1 MKRNEKAQ
9 SILLKYKCKY
19 NHFVMACYNI
29 AFSCQVYRD
38 FKDYKNLSYPYIIT
52 GDLKSKGTKFML
64 RRPDL
69 GVLMFYEILESTIT
83 DYYSRFK
90 YNIYKTIPETFN
102 YIHLVEV
109 RYIDEDECDIRSS
122 LIYDNKVFLSEKELQ
137 ATLQFKFN
145 LYKNIEMSLKNYII
159 QKLAI
164 ANTIINN
171 KIEFIW
177 SILQNM
183 KVIHKYSHLFADK
196 INFEE
201 KILKKND
208 IIELIDYGGKNQKII
223 QNRSNVKVNR
233 CKISS
238 FDSTKEGV
246 IELLFERD
254 EKNYSP
260 FKKTKI
266 ILRIYEYKGNCSV
279 YILYYFLSSQHYNFL
294 IHFTK
299 KKNKELKTFKSIIEK
314 YSNCNTNTIDFN
326 IEN

>member
-1 MKRNEKAQ
+1 MKSNELAQ
-9 SILLKYKCKY
+9 SILLNYKCKY

-64 RRPDL
+64 RRSDL

-83 DYYSRFK
+83 CYYSRFK
-90 YNIYKTIPETFN
+90 YRIYKTIPETFN

-109 RYIDEDECDIRSS
+109 RYIDEDVCDVRSS
-122 LIYDNKVFLSEKELQ
+122 LIYDNTVFLSEKELQ
-137 ATLQFKFN
+137 EILQFKFN
-145 LYKNIEMSLKNYII
+145 LYKNIEMSLKDYII

-171 KIEFIW
+171 KIELIW

-183 KVIHKYSHLFADK
+183 KVIHKYCHLLADE

-208 IIELIDYGGKNQKII
+208 IIELIDYRGKNQKII
-223 QNRSNVKVNR
+223 QNKSNAKVNR

-238 FDSTKEGV
+238 FDFTKEGV

-254 EKNYSP
+254 EKNFSS
-260 FKKTKI
+260 FRKTKI

-279 YILYYFLSSQHYNFL
+279 YILYYFLSSQHSNFL
-294 IHFTK
+294 TSFTK
-299 KKNKELKTFKSIIEK
+299 KKNKELKTFKSIIEN
-314 YSNCNTNTIDFN
+314 YINCNTKTLGFN
-326 IEN
+326 E